1 MAIETDTSGR
11 HKHPSTTGGHKHRR
25 RIYCAAPG
33 QASVELVAILP
44 ALAVCVLIAAQAS
57 AVGWALWTAGNAA
70 RAGARAE
77 HVGGDGEVAARRA
90 LPGRLREDAAVTNED
105 GIRVKVVV
113 PSLLPGV
120 SLGSIAAASKLEP
133 EPDGTP
139 R

>member
-1 MAIETDTSGR
+1 MAVE
-11 HKHPSTTGGHKHRR
+11 RR
-25 RIYCAAPG
+25 SRAGG

-44 ALAVCVLIAAQAS
+44 ALAVSVLIAAQGA

-77 HVGGDGEVAARRA
+77 HVGGDGEAAARGA
-90 LPGRLREDAAVTNED
+90 LPGRLRDHAAVTNED
-105 GIRVKVVV
+105 GIRVRVAV

-133 EPDGTP
+133 DPDGSA

>member
-1 MAIETDTSGR
+1 MAVEAYIN
-11 HKHPSTTGGHKHRR
+11 GGHKHRR
-25 RIYCAAPG
+25 RTDG

-44 ALAVCVLIAAQAS
+44 ALAVCVLIAAQAA

-77 HVGGDGEVAARRA
+77 HVGGDGEAAARRA

-105 GIRVKVVV
+105 GVRVKVAV

-120 SLGSIAAASKLEP
+120 SLGSIAAASKLEAGP
-133 EPDGTP
+133 GGAPH
-139 R
+139 